1 MEERCE
7 SQIHSRYDEAAKD
20 WKKLKFPESCGKP
33 GASYEVRAAADTH
46 VGLMGD
52 RRAWLG
58 VAESDLFCDPVFV
71 RGARQEGRE
80 GRTFTQAEEA
90 MKRLIV
96 AILLASTTGCG
107 FAHRHPTAM
116 KVAVVG
122 GGIAIGGIVGYQNR
136 ASFCSYTYEGAPYYG
151 TTCPKPGKK

>member
-58 VAESDLFCDPVFV
+58 VAESDLFVTQYLCEEH
-71 RGARQEGRE
+71 AKKAEKEGLSL
-80 GRTFTQAEEA
+80 
-90 MKRLIV
+90 KR
-96 AILLASTTGCG
+96 
-107 FAHRHPTAM
+107 R
-116 KVAVVG
+116 
-122 GGIAIGGIVGYQNR
+122 
-136 ASFCSYTYEGAPYYG
+136 
-151 TTCPKPGKK
+151 KP